1 MMKLFFIN
9 EIYKIL
15 EMFYNKK
22 KNVKN
27 MLNGR
32 NIFIFFKE
40 RKRKWRYF
48 D

>member
-1 MMKLFFIN
+1 
-9 EIYKIL
+9 
-15 EMFYNKK
+15 MFYNKK
-22 KNVKN
+22 KVKN

-48 D
+48 G

>member
-22 KNVKN
+22 KVKN

-40 RKRKWRYF
+40 RK
-48 D
+48 